1 MPAFLYGP
9 SSAYHCAG
17 PYQNGSLNHNFGLQP
32 ESNQNPPCA
41 SKKFFKFLTSIPQH
55 HIWTSRPDT
64 DADGYPM
71 FPPAHFRSQP
81 PSRRSFFHLL
91 SGRNLPASGACMDG
105 MSAKDRRKTPALRPR
120 LLRSYVSAAFFSERK
135 RVRRGYIIHAGSTPP
150 LDISP
155 LRR

>member
-17 PYQNGSLNHNFGLQP
+17 PYQNGSLNHSFGLQP
-32 ESNQNPPCA
+32 ESHQNPPCA
-41 SKKFFKFLTSIPQH
+41 SKKFFKFLTPIPQH
-55 HIWTSRPDT
+55 RYLDVSSRYRCGRISHVSASALPIST
-64 DADGYPM
+64 TLTAV
-71 FPPAHFRSQP
+71 
-81 PSRRSFFHLL
+81 FFHLL

-135 RVRRGYIIHAGSTPP
+135 RVRRGYIIHAGSTLPIKIFP
-150 LDISP
+150 AS
-155 LRR
+155 R